1 MSEGTILRSGV
12 GELLS
17 TATEAATPVFVVNPG
32 VTTARRIIETHHE
45 ECPDTTVRLLAN
57 EQVLKEVV
65 DDFVV
70 ASMAADLVHDER
82 LIIRTDGGAAE
93 NTLIVSEEVLITVIT
108 VNGDVYGLA
117 TDEPSFVSDVCDRF
131 ASLWASAN
139 EFRLRTP
146 PITEVTNTMGEEI
159 GPEVAAEFTAV
170 LQAIDAARDNGGA
183 LDEVTIC
190 LLVAAAND
198 VLLYDISKWGEDV
211 GIASKATFSRTKS
224 QLEERGLLD
233 TEKVPIDVGR
243 PRLRLKLADERL
255 LDATPDQLADVALS
269 AAT

>member
-12 GELLS
+12 VELLT
-17 TATEAATPVFVVNPG
+17 TASVAGTPTFVVNPG
-32 VTTARRIIETHHE
+32 VITARRIIEAHHE
-45 ECPDTTVRLLAN
+45 ECPDATVHLLAD
-57 EQVLKEVV
+57 ELVLKDVV

-70 ASMAADLVHDER
+70 ASMAADLIHEDR
-82 LIIRTDGGAAE
+82 LILRTDGGAAE
-93 NTLIVSEEVLITVIT
+93 NTLIISEEVLVTVIT

-117 TDEPSFVSDVCDRF
+117 TEESSFVGDVRERV
-131 ASLWASAN
+131 AVLWADASD
-139 EFRLRTP
+139 FRLRTP
-146 PITEVTNTMGEEI
+146 PITVVTQTMGEEI
-159 GPEVAAEFTAV
+159 GPDVAEEFTAV

-224 QLEERGLLD
+224 QLEESGLLD

-255 LDATPDQLADVALS
+255 VDATPDELADVALS